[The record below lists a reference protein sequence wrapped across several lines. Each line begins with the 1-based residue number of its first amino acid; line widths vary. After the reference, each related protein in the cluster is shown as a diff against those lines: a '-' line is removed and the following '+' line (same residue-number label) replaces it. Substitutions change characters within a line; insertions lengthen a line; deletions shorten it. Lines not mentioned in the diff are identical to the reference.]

1 MKVLMVNGSAK
12 AAGCTAR
19 ALREVGETLKTEG
32 IDYEIYQLGGDP
44 IKDCTGC
51 GACRKAGK
59 CIFKDPDLTEFLK
72 KAEEADGFVFG
83 TPVYYAHPS
92 GRLLSFL
99 DRVFYSAGKLF
110 TGKPGAA
117 VCSSRRAGDVCSMDV
132 INKYFT
138 INAMP
143 IASSTYWNGVH
154 GSTAEQVEQD
164 AEGLQTMRNI
174 GHSMA
179 ALLKNDHKTVMEK
192 GNRTDFIR

>member
-44 IKDCTGC
+44 IRDCTGC
-51 GACRKAGK
+51 GACRKTGR

-72 KAEEADGFVFG
+72 KAEEADGFIFG

-99 DRVFYSAGKLF
+99 DRVFYSAGNLF

-179 ALLKNDHKTVMEK
+179 ALLKNDHKAVMEK